1 LAGYPNTADLLYRLQ
16 LAENYYGLARLD
28 GSLRPAGTVWRTFA
42 GSTLPAPS
50 SSGECSSILRAF
62 QVDDDLRAIHPEYFT
77 SGGKLRTT
85 AP

>member
-16 LAENYYGLARLD
+16 LAENYFGLARLD

-62 QVDDDLRAIHPEYFT
+62 AVDDDVRAVHPEYFLPD
-77 SGGKLRTT
+77 GKLRTT